1 MKQTDYEIVDD
12 VSPDDESWAEWKAA
26 VQAEGWVT
34 SGDDS
39 TLAVTP
45 QLAKAVVA
53 RSKSDGRYIG
63 SVVWTENDGL
73 AYIGFY
79 ILRPEF
85 RGLGIGT
92 AIWNRALARM
102 APDSVIGLTSI
113 DYMVNRYKARD
124 TPVEGQHVIS
134 QRIRADDFIKIVK
147 SHIVPHSTTKLVSE
161 LSPKEFDAVLSYAN
175 EVSGQNRSKLL
186 RLNFELDCTEGAV
199 LIDSTGQI
207 QGFASV
213 VTAGPREDHL
223 YKVAPVYAEGVDEAL
238 SAIYPLLDFVHK
250 QDPDAIVILA
260 KWSNSAGEKL
270 QALIKGKATVSS
282 RTAYTL
288 FSRPYKSSMD
298 FTRMFVAHNHSGHF
312 DA

>member
-1 MKQTDYEIVDD
+1 MLVTNRLLSEYVHISLPPLRMKQTDYEIVDD

-53 RSKSDGRYIG
+53 RSKSGNRESPSDVFLSGQPHSSDGRYIG

-102 APDSVIGLTSI
+102 APDSVIGLTS
-113 DYMVNRYKARD
+113 
-124 TPVEGQHVIS
+124 S
-134 QRIRADDFIKIVK
+134 
-147 SHIVPHSTTKLVSE
+147 
-161 LSPKEFDAVLSYAN
+161 
-175 EVSGQNRSKLL
+175 
-186 RLNFELDCTEGAV
+186 
-199 LIDSTGQI
+199 
-207 QGFASV
+207 
-213 VTAGPREDHL
+213 
-223 YKVAPVYAEGVDEAL
+223 
-238 SAIYPLLDFVHK
+238 
-250 QDPDAIVILA
+250 
-260 KWSNSAGEKL
+260 
-270 QALIKGKATVSS
+270 
-282 RTAYTL
+282 
-288 FSRPYKSSMD
+288 
-298 FTRMFVAHNHSGHF
+298 
-312 DA
+312 